1 MPQRLPRKPR
11 SGVMPLDDVG
21 HALRTP
27 LNAVLGF
34 SEIMARELFGPLGD
48 ARYRDYAGSIHRS
61 AAEVLAMIDGVQ
73 RWLRLR
79 RDASRAPRRP
89 VELLRLAR
97 RALDRA
103 APMAAARG
111 VRLGLNAPAALPLV
125 AGDRAA
131 LLWLIGELLD
141 NAIGFNRPGGVVHLR
156 LRRGRGGGVSLAVV
170 DTGVGIP
177 PAARARVL
185 APFTQLKPAG
195 VPPRGGAG
203 LGLAFAA
210 AIADRHGSRLRLATA
225 AGGGTIVRLHL
236 PPAPSVRTPR
246 GVAKPDP

>member
-1 MPQRLPRKPR
+1 MPQRLPRKPGN
-11 SGVMPLDDVG
+11 GVVPLDDIG

-48 ARYRDYAGSIHRS
+48 ARYRDYAASIHRS
-61 AAEVLAMIDGVQ
+61 ADEVLAMIDGLQ

-79 RDASRAPRRP
+79 RDASRAPRRS
-89 VELLRLAR
+89 VDLLRLAR
-97 RALDRA
+97 QALDRA
-103 APMAAARG
+103 APAAAARG
-111 VRLGLNAPAALPLV
+111 VRLGLDAPAALTPV
-125 AGDRAA
+125 VGDRAA

-141 NAIGFNRPGGVVHLR
+141 NAIGFTRSGGAVQLR
-156 LRRGRGGGVSLAVV
+156 LRRGRGGGVSLAVI

-185 APFTQLKPAG
+185 APFAQLKPAG

-203 LGLAFAA
+203 LGLALAA
-210 AIADRHGSRLRLATA
+210 AIADRHGTRLRLAA
-225 AGGGTIVRLHL
+225 APGGGTIIRLHL

-246 GVAKPDP
+246 AAAKPAP